1 MGNSLTSMKSKY
13 CKCFKLK
20 ENDLIEK
27 LIQKRNEVIKK
38 NKKAKVKKVKQ
49 NPDNLETSRIL
60 MNIENELETLK
71 TNFLKD
77 TNNEDNL
84 ILYLNSLYSK
94 NKSEYELYLL
104 LYFNIISC
112 EKKKK
117 FVGNINSLKSSLDRF
132 EALIDGLYNGEKID
146 EIKKNINYNDLG
158 ERNVLFEK
166 NIISNNKDI
175 IYLNKL
181 FIDDKQ
187 EYEEELKI
195 ILSKRINSKV
205 TLKNKEVYFQSLI
218 NYYSNKFLNNKDIS
232 LFHFKYMYLIIKRY
246 LNDIKKKDV
255 FSLEENNVF
264 FMIFFSPIIA
274 VKCMLLTHHYSDN
287 INNTPSVLFNYEE
300 IKGTL
305 YVKNKKDNNIV
316 LRITGGNIINKN
328 IFENEMNFSQYID
341 KIPEIQE
348 NIIIKSVKPEFFQNY
363 NFYTRNPIIWN
374 FNKNLLKNIFKSET
388 MKTLFLK
395 IYPEVFNNSSYIFN
409 ENETFD
415 ELFKSIVFVP
425 YSLEDSYGM
434 TAKDFLIIFINGLP
448 PENIDKISILN
459 SSSSLQILGLHEVG
473 AHWSSAYCSYFFQDN
488 DLFNSVC
495 YSNYPIKDLESEFIS
510 YNLKKL
516 DGGNIIEKILFGK
529 IMHETDI
536 KEILFILCKNSYNNN
551 YIEFNKNFR
560 NVSTRELDDVYNEV
574 IQDKDL
580 KEYLNY
586 LKIDLDYLKNISDPI
601 LGLKMKR
608 NGDIIK
614 SSLCNKEMR
623 SRHNN

>member
-1 MGNSLTSMKSKY
+1 MGNSLSSIKSKY
-13 CKCFKLK
+13 CKCFKLR

-27 LIQKRNEVIKK
+27 LIKNRNEVIKK
-38 NKKAKVKKVKQ
+38 NKKTKVEQKIQ
-49 NPDNLETSRIL
+49 NPGDLETSKLII
-60 MNIENELETLK
+60 NIENELETLK

-77 TNNEDNL
+77 TNNEENL
-84 ILYLNSLYSK
+84 ILYLDSLYSK
-94 NKSEYELYLL
+94 NKTEYDLNLL
-104 LYFNIISC
+104 LYFNVISC

-117 FVGNINSLKSSLDRF
+117 FVGNIKGFKSSLDKF
-132 EALIDGLYNGEKID
+132 EILIDGLYNGNEIH
-146 EIKKNINYNDLG
+146 EIKENINYNDLG
-158 ERNVLFEK
+158 ERNILFEK
-166 NIISNNKDI
+166 NIISINEDNI
-175 IYLNKL
+175 NLNKL
-181 FIDDKQ
+181 FINDKQ
-187 EYEEELKI
+187 KYEEELKR
-195 ILSKRINSKV
+195 ILSKRINSRV

-218 NYYSNKFLNNKDIS
+218 NYYSDKFLNKKDTS
-232 LFHFKYMYLIIKRY
+232 LFHFKYMYLIIKQY
-246 LNDIKKKDV
+246 LNDIRKKNE
-255 FSLEENNVF
+255 FSLKENDVF

-274 VKCMLLTHHYSDN
+274 VKCMLLTHHYNDEKTKGAS
-287 INNTPSVLFNYEE
+287 TLFNYEE
-300 IKGTL
+300 KNGTL
-305 YVKNKKDNNIV
+305 YVKNKKDNRIV
-316 LRITGGNIINKN
+316 LQIDEGNIINKN

-374 FNKNLLKNIFKSET
+374 FNKNLLKNIFKSKT
-388 MKTLFLK
+388 MRTLFLK
-395 IYPEVFNNSSYIFN
+395 IFPEVFNNSSYIFD

-415 ELFKSIVFVP
+415 QLFKSIVFVP
-425 YSLEDSYGM
+425 YGLEDSYGM

-459 SSSSLQILGLHEVG
+459 SSSSLQILGFHEAG
-473 AHWSSAYCSYFFQDN
+473 AHWTSAYCSYSFQDN

-495 YSNYPIKDLESEFIS
+495 YLNYPIEDLEKEFIS

-536 KEILFILCKNSYNNN
+536 KEMLFILCKHSYNCNF
-551 YIEFNKNFR
+551 IEFNKNFK
-560 NVSTRELDDVYNEV
+560 NASIRELDDVYNEV
-574 IQDKDL
+574 IKDNDL
-580 KEYLNY
+580 KNYLNF

-614 SSLCNKEMR
+614 SSLCIKEMR

>member
-1 MGNSLTSMKSKY
+1 MGNSISSIKSKY
-13 CKCFKLK
+13 CKCGKLK
-20 ENDLIEK
+20 EKDLIEK

-38 NKKAKVKKVKQ
+38 NKQTKFKKETQ
-49 NPDNLETSRIL
+49 NPDNLETSKL
-60 MNIENELETLK
+60 FLNIENELETLK
-71 TNFLKD
+71 TNFYKD

-84 ILYLNSLYSK
+84 ILYLKSLYSK
-94 NKSEYELYLL
+94 NKSEYELCLF

-117 FVGNINSLKSSLDRF
+117 FIGNINSLKSSLDKF
-132 EALIDGLYNGEKID
+132 EALIDGLYNGKKID
-146 EIKKNINYNDLG
+146 EIKMDINYNELG
-158 ERNVLFEK
+158 DRNILFEK

-175 IYLNKL
+175 INLNKL
-181 FIDDKQ
+181 FIHNKQ
-187 EYEEELKI
+187 EYEKELKI
-195 ILSKRINSKV
+195 ILSKRINSRV

-218 NYYSNKFLNNKDIS
+218 NYYSDKFLNNKDPS

-246 LNDIKKKDV
+246 LNDIKNKNV
-255 FSLEENNVF
+255 FSSEENNVF

-274 VKCMLLTHHYSDN
+274 IKCMLLTHHYSDN
-287 INNTPSVLFNYEE
+287 NNNISSTLFNYEE
-300 IKGTL
+300 NKGTL
-305 YVKNKKDNNIV
+305 YVKNKKDNSII
-316 LRITGGNIINKN
+316 LRIVGGNIINKN
-328 IFENEMNFSQYID
+328 IFENEMYFSQYID

-348 NIIIKSVKPEFFQNY
+348 NIIIKSVRPEFFQNY

-395 IYPEVFNNSSYIFN
+395 IFPEVFNNSSYIFN

-425 YSLEDSYGM
+425 YGLEDSYGM

-448 PENIDKISILN
+448 PENIDKISLLN
-459 SSSSLQILGLHEVG
+459 SSSSFQILGIHEVG
-473 AHWSSAYCSYFFQDN
+473 AHWTSAYCSYSFQDN

-495 YSNYPIKDLESEFIS
+495 YSNYPIEDLERMFIS

-536 KEILFILCKNSYNNN
+536 KEILFLLCKHSYNNN

-586 LKIDLDYLKNISDPI
+586 LKIDLNYLKNISDPI